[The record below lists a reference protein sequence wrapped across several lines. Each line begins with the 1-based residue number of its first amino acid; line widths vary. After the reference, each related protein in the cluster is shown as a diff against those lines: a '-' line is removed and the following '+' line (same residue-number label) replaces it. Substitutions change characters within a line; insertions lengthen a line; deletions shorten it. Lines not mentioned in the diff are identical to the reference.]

1 MRTIIFLILSLL
13 AFSCS
18 SVQEE
23 VEESKDST
31 DEHTPYDNSEY
42 RLGRT
47 QEQQAAFD
55 ALNRLQMS
63 TDESNRL
70 YSTFAGVSQFSFTA
84 DTSFLISQSELLI
97 FMQQFVSKHCKSLT
111 PIIQKKLAATS
122 VLAQK
127 EYKVLCCNNNSN
139 FQTYKNGPPMIGV
152 WVMPNILDSRD
163 LLLFW

>member
-1 MRTIIFLILSLL
+1 
-13 AFSCS
+13 
-18 SVQEE
+18 
-23 VEESKDST
+23 
-31 DEHTPYDNSEY
+31 
-42 RLGRT
+42 
-47 QEQQAAFD
+47 
-55 ALNRLQMS
+55 
-63 TDESNRL
+63 
-70 YSTFAGVSQFSFTA
+70 
-84 DTSFLISQSELLI
+84 
-97 FMQQFVSKHCKSLT
+97 MQQFVSKHCKSLT